1 MNSTTEHFLH
11 LFKYND
17 WATNRAGNSIIKTNR
32 LIPEAVKLL
41 SHLISS
47 QFVWL
52 SRVAD
57 VKTDVLVWDNFPIDE
72 CISKSS
78 EITSEWINLIEGKNN
93 NFLERRIKY
102 QNSKGENFEN
112 SLKDILTHL
121 INHSTYH
128 RAQIAQ
134 LVKRAGG
141 IPAVTDYIVYQ
152 RELQD
157 V

>member
-11 LFKYND
+11 LFKYNY
-17 WATNRAGNSIIKTNR
+17 WATSRAANSIIKTNGP
-32 LIPEAVKLL
+32 IPEAVKLL

-57 VKTDVLVWDNFPIDE
+57 VKTDVLVWNNFPIDE

-78 EITSEWINLIEGKNN
+78 EITSEWINLIEGKSND
-93 NFLERRIKY
+93 FLEKRIKY
-102 QNSKGENFEN
+102 QNSNGENFEN

-141 IPAVTDYIVYQ
+141 NPAVTDYIVYQ
-152 RELQD
+152 REPQD

>member
-1 MNSTTEHFLH
+1 MNSTIEHFIH
-11 LFKYND
+11 LLKYNH
-17 WATNRAGNSIIKTNR
+17 WATSRAANSIVQTSGD
-32 LIPEAVKLL
+32 LPEAVKLL

-57 VKTDVLVWDNFPIDE
+57 VKSDVLVWDNFLIDE

-78 EITSEWINLIEGKNN
+78 EITSEWINLIEGKSND
-93 NFLERRIKY
+93 FLEKRIKY
-102 QNSKGENFEN
+102 QNSKGEKFEN

-152 RELQD
+152 RELQN